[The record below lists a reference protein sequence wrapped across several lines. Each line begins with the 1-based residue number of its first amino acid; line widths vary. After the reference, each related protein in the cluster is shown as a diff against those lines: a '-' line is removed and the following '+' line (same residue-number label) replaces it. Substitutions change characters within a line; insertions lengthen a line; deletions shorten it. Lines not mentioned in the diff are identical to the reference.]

1 MPPLSIIRSGKLL
14 LDSRPSMVRALAAA
28 LAAVLVVF
36 LAAPAALQAA
46 PADTIWQK
54 GAGGMRSI
62 SADTVTQDHYVQE
75 GVKYRKGEVNLTLDG
90 WKVADIVYGDAPE
103 SWQKGL
109 DSREDGDFE
118 NAVLSLRGALAER
131 SVRAWIKVAG
141 PFQIAETYR
150 LWGSRDRAH
159 YAEAIQS
166 YNEALAADELARIR
180 PAILLG
186 RAQAQLGAGNLEAA
200 LADYDQLAQESS
212 ANKYGVEWELTAIHE
227 KAQALD
233 EAGRAA
239 DAKRE
244 FSKLETL
251 AKSFTTMANVDER
264 ERKLAAEKA
273 GLARLAQ
280 GRVLI
285 REGKTAEAERFFRE
299 ISSDSN
305 EVEPV
310 RAAAL
315 VGMGEALQGQGKLK
329 EAQFAFASVR
339 VNYYSTDA
347 LAEATYR
354 LGLVAR
360 ELGAAEPKGNIL
372 AQDYFNEVVQRF
384 SGTRWAQ
391 KAQEE
396 LGN

>member
-1 MPPLSIIRSGKLL
+1 
-14 LDSRPSMVRALAAA
+14 MVRALAAA
-28 LAAVLVVF
+28 LAAVLAMF
-36 LAAPAALQAA
+36 LATPPAARAV
-46 PADTIWQK
+46 PADRIWQK
-54 GAGGMRSI
+54 GGGRPI
-62 SADTVTQDHYVQE
+62 IADAVTQDHYVQE

-90 WKVADIVYGDAPE
+90 WKVDGIDYGDAPE
-103 SWQKGL
+103 SWQRGL
-109 DSREDGDFE
+109 DKREEGDFE
-118 NAVLSLRGALAER
+118 NAVSLLRAAQAEKN
-131 SVRAWIKVAG
+131 VRAWVKVAG
-141 PFQIAETYR
+141 LYEVAETYR
-150 LWGSRDRAH
+150 LWASRDRSH
-159 YAEAIQS
+159 YADAIKA
-166 YNEALAADELARIR
+166 YDEALAADELTRIR
-180 PAILLG
+180 PAILHG
-186 RAQAQLGAGNLEAA
+186 RAQAQLGAGDVEAA
-200 LADYDQLAQESS
+200 LAGLDQLAQESG
-212 ANKYGVEWELTAIHE
+212 ANKYGVEWELKAIYE

-233 EAGRAA
+233 EAGRAT

-264 ERKLAAEKA
+264 ERRLAAEMA

-285 REGKTAEAERFFRE
+285 RDGKTADAERFFRE
-299 ISSDSN
+299 IARDEN
-305 EVEPV
+305 EVVGV

-315 VGMGEALQGQGKLK
+315 VGMGEALQSQGKLK
-329 EAQFAFASVR
+329 EAQIAFATVR

-360 ELGAAEPKGNIL
+360 ELGTAEPKGSIL
-372 AQDYFNEVVQRF
+372 ARDYFNEVVQRF
-384 SGTRWAQ
+384 SGSRWAQ